1 MVANKE
7 KNFVSAV
14 IYIRNNADVID
25 KFLSDLVGFLN
36 DKFEKY
42 EIICVNDAS
51 VDDSIDVINKFGKCV
66 PGVPFT
72 ILCLSYFQ
80 GLEKAVVAGVDIAI
94 GDFVFEF
101 DSCAA
106 DYKMEEIYNIY
117 SKALSGFDI
126 VAAVP
131 AKKPYV
137 LSGLFYKIFNKVSLQ
152 NIFRT
157 ESFRVLSRRAINRI
171 NTFTDNILYRK
182 PVYYSCG
189 LKFDFIEYKPVTRT
203 NALKGNL
210 TSAEDFLYKQNLAV
224 DSLLAFTDMGYRFSL
239 YIAVAMILFSLS
251 ISTYS
256 VFMYFFKS
264 NIVEGWATIMI
275 FLSFCFCGVFILLSI
290 VVRYIS
296 LILRRLNQKENI
308 IYESINKVNKN

>member
-1 MVANKE
+1 MVTNKE

-14 IYIRNNADVID
+14 IYVRNNADIID
-25 KFLSDLVGFLN
+25 KFLSDLTGFLS

-42 EIICVNDAS
+42 EIICVNDSS
-51 VDDSIDVINKFGKCV
+51 VDDSVDVINKFGKSI
-66 PGVPFT
+66 PEIPFT

-80 GLEKAVVAGVDIAI
+80 GLEKSVVAGVDIAI

-101 DSCAA
+101 DSCVA
-106 DYKMEEIYNIY
+106 DYNINEVYNVY

-126 VAAVP
+126 VSAVP
-131 AKKPYV
+131 AKKPYI
-137 LSGLFYKIFNKVSLQ
+137 LSGLFYKIFNKISLQ

-171 NTFTDNILYRK
+171 NTFTNNIIYRK

-189 LKFDFIEYKPVTRT
+189 LKFDFIEYKPVARPDVSKV
-203 NALKGNL
+203 NF

-224 DSLLAFTDMGYRFSL
+224 DSLLAFTDIGYRFSL
-239 YIAVAMILFSLS
+239 YIALAMILFSLS

-256 VFMYFFKS
+256 IFMYFFKS

-290 VVRYIS
+290 VIRYIS